1 MLKLARTQ
9 SILVPRKA
17 RIAIPP
23 PAAQALPP
31 ELAKPAL
38 HLKNPRTRLALRI
51 QHRLTDHIRAQLTK
65 DGFVEFLPPI
75 VGPVTDP
82 GIRGAKQGVIDY
94 YGREYRVMSSGIL
107 YKQLALNA
115 FDKIFFVA
123 PNLRLEPPETAS
135 TGRHLAEFFQID
147 IEIARASYDDA
158 MDLAESLVRNS
169 IRDLALEFETELA
182 AFDRHVPP
190 PAPRFPRYSHAECV
204 KLLHEDRREQDPQA
218 EIRWPEEE
226 YLSQKLPSAFF
237 IKDYPKG
244 SRGFYD
250 QEDPQRP
257 GLLRDFDLILP
268 EGYGEVVSGAER
280 EYRIEKVLARLRE
293 TGENPSKYGWYVE
306 MLRDGV
312 PPSSGFGIGVERLTR
327 YVSGVDAVWKA
338 RPYPKVPGLP
348 CP

>member
-1 MLKLARTQ
+1 M
-9 SILVPRKA
+9 KA
-17 RIAIPP
+17 EAIPV
-23 PAAQALPP
+23 
-31 ELAKPAL
+31 ELLKPWI

-51 QHRLTDHIRAQLTK
+51 QHHVTDVIRAELTG
-65 DGFVEFLPPI
+65 DGFVEFLAPI

-115 FDKIFFVA
+115 FDKIFFNA
-123 PNLRLEPPETAS
+123 PNLRMEPPETAG
-135 TGRHLAEFFQID
+135 TGRHLAEFYQVD
-147 IEIARASYDDA
+147 IEIGRANYQQA
-158 MDLAESLVRNS
+158 MDLAEKL
-169 IRDLALEFETELA
+169 LATVTKSVVKTFGDELA
-182 AFDRHVPP
+182 QAGRKLKPLKQP
-190 PAPRFPRYSHAECV
+190 FPRLTHAECV
-204 KLLHEDRREQDPQA
+204 KKLHEAGREQDPKA

-226 YLSQKLPSAFF
+226 FLSSRSDSAFF
-237 IKDYPKG
+237 TYDYPKG

-257 GLLRDFDLILP
+257 GILRDFDLILP

-280 EYRIEKVLARLRE
+280 EHRLEKVLARMRE
-293 TGENPSKYGWYVE
+293 TGENPAKYGWYVE
-306 MLRDGV
+306 MLREGI
-312 PPSSGFGIGVERLTR
+312 PPSAGFGIGVERLTR
-327 YVSGVDAVWKA
+327 FLVGVDAVWKA